1 MAEAAAAKERAEF
14 ARLMAEKEK
23 IRRHQEAE
31 EKKIREQQRAQY
43 DRDMAVLAANKAKAV
58 AKARLK
64 AIEESICEEEE
75 EQEFTRGDFVNNGER
90 TLAWVHTQHA
100 TTPDHTHG
108 PQARENPPPLTDLPV
123 APELKVT
130 SPSEDRKRNVQP
142 EDKQFPITNATS
154 SPIISA
160 TLKEPTNNVM
170 IQSIMATNQ
179 QLVAGLAKQSLPK
192 CQPDVFGGEV
202 TLFHPWKSAF
212 KAMIRDTEVS
222 AEQEM
227 NYLRSYTK
235 GEVQR
240 VVDNFRKR
248 CYGEP
253 ASVLKETWQE
263 LERRFG
269 NVAAITHALLERL
282 TESARF
288 TEKDKLKLQAFADLC
303 ADVDSQLTHLP
314 GLNCYA
320 FKKKSFEEKTKWIS
334 EARLCFRC
342 LADKH
347 IAKECNTNIKCD
359 RCGSRHHLA
368 LLHMERGIEP
378 TGPNGDIKASCTSV
392 CNGR

>member
-31 EKKIREQQRAQY
+31 KEKLREQQRAQY
-43 DRDMAVLAANKAKAV
+43 DRDMAILAANKAEAV

-64 AIEESICEEEE
+64 AIEESIREEEE

-108 PQARENPPPLTDLPV
+108 PQPRENPPPLTDLPV

-130 SPSEDRKRNVQP
+130 SPSEDRRRNVQP
-142 EDKQFPITNATS
+142 EDKQFPIINATS
-154 SPIISA
+154 SPIISS
-160 TLKEPTNNVM
+160 TPKKPTNNVM
-170 IQSIMATNQ
+170 IQSFMATNQ

-192 CQPDVFGGEV
+192 CEPDVFDGEV
-202 TLFHPWKSAF
+202 TFFHPWKSAF
-212 KAMIRDTEVS
+212 KAMIRDAEVS

-248 CYGEP
+248 HYGEP

-303 ADVDSQLTHLP
+303 ADVACPDSHALTTP
-314 GLNCYA
+314 IP
-320 FKKKSFEEKTKWIS
+320 F
-334 EARLCFRC
+334 
-342 LADKH
+342 
-347 IAKECNTNIKCD
+347 
-359 RCGSRHHLA
+359 
-368 LLHMERGIEP
+368 
-378 TGPNGDIKASCTSV
+378 
-392 CNGR
+392 GR